1 MRTRKGF
8 TLIELLVVIAIIAI
22 LAAILFP
29 VFAKAREKARQASC
43 LSNQKQI
50 GLALMQ
56 YVQDYDETFPDIV
69 YYPTFYDGTSVV
81 QPYGAFYHL
90 GPYIKGLGVMKCP
103 SRNGKVGY
111 QVNSYHAQAIY
122 GFTFNGIWGLG
133 RYATPATLAQ
143 IVSPA
148 SVVAIYDMTGDNDT
162 GDANEGWYYGWAM
175 DPPLAAYMTIPHNG
189 GMTHVFADGHAKW
202 LRITGQQTIIASGG
216 WCHTVPEYNAS
227 FNKNYDP

>member
-1 MRTRKGF
+1 MRTRRGF

-56 YVQDYDETFPDIV
+56 YVQDYDETFPDLVYFPNIYDGSALATPYGV
-69 YYPTFYDGTSVV
+69 YYQFAPYLKSV
-81 QPYGAFYHL
+81 
-90 GPYIKGLGVMKCP
+90 GVLKCP
-103 SRNGKVGY
+103 SRTGKVGF
-111 QVNSYHAQAIY
+111 QVNAYHPKTIF
-122 GFTFNGIWGLG
+122 GFTFGGIWGLG
-133 RYATPATLAQ
+133 RYSVSCTLAQ
-143 IVSPA
+143 LNAPS
-148 SVVAIYDMTGDNDT
+148 SVVAIYDMTNASDGGDFNC
-162 GDANEGWYYGWAM
+162 GWYFEWAM
-175 DPPLAAYMTIPHNG
+175 DPPGKPWMDIPHNG

-216 WCHTVPEYNAS
+216 WCQTVPEYGAS
-227 FNKNYDP
+227 FNYDYNP